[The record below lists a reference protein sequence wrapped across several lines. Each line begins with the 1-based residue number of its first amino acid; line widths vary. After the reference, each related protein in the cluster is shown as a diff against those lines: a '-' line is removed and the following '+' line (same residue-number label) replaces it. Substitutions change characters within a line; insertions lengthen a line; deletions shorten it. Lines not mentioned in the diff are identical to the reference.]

1 MKERLLG
8 TSGFPLGGSC
18 QRPRP
23 LTDEGK
29 ACGSCLL
36 RVSNG
41 KPVPHPALRGHL
53 PPRGKALIDQY
64 PIPICRFAAFR
75 ARDKISAE
83 SFFMWKFPLYVQI
96 KLPRRESCAVVIIQG
111 WKDKIKCRNEMT
123 SVCVS
128 LCVGRGALTPPQA
141 SATDRKRS
149 GSSGGGMRACRPTY
163 SYPSSCSL

>member
-1 MKERLLG
+1 MV
-8 TSGFPLGGSC
+8 SGFPLGGSC

-64 PIPICRFAAFR
+64 PIPICRFAAF
-75 ARDKISAE
+75 SALR
-83 SFFMWKFPLYVQI
+83 SGLYSTSI
-96 KLPRRESCAVVIIQG
+96 MAKLPTP
-111 WKDKIKCRNEMT
+111 CR
-123 SVCVS
+123 
-128 LCVGRGALTPPQA
+128 A
-141 SATDRKRS
+141 S
-149 GSSGGGMRACRPTY
+149 
-163 SYPSSCSL
+163 

>member
-36 RVSNG
+36 RVCNG

-64 PIPICRFAAFR
+64 PICRLAAFS

-96 KLPRRESCAVVIIQG
+96 KLPRRESCAVVIIYGYWVKCKWEWPRCRGRRPRRPPWPSAAAHG
-111 WKDKIKCRNEMT
+111 W
-123 SVCVS
+123 
-128 LCVGRGALTPPQA
+128 
-141 SATDRKRS
+141 
-149 GSSGGGMRACRPTY
+149 GSHADSGGMRACRPTCA
-163 SYPSSCSL
+163 YPSSCSL